1 MEVKFDYRG
10 AKWNVGDKSM
20 TFVKYIGKYKSSE
33 DLYFE
38 LEKEEL
44 SLSLSVS
51 QRIYEI
57 TKLVRIHR

>member
-1 MEVKFDYRG
+1 
-10 AKWNVGDKSM
+10 M

-44 SLSLSVS
+44 SLSLCLSTNIRDNEVS
-51 QRIYEI
+51 TYTQ
-57 TKLVRIHR
+57 VR

>member
-1 MEVKFDYRG
+1 
-10 AKWNVGDKSM
+10 M

-33 DLYFE
+33 GLYFE
-38 LEKEEL
+38 LEKKEL

>member
-1 MEVKFDYRG
+1 
-10 AKWNVGDKSM
+10 M

>member
-1 MEVKFDYRG
+1 
-10 AKWNVGDKSM
+10 M

-44 SLSLSVS
+44 SLSLSLNEYT
-51 QRIYEI
+51 R
-57 TKLVRIHR
+57 